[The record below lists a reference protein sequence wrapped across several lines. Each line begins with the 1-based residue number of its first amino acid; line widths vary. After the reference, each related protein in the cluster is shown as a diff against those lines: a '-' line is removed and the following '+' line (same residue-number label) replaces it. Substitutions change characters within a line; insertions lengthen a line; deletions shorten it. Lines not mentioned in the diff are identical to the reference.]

1 MPEFRF
7 QDGKRETGV
16 LAADNNSD
24 DSIRLNSLAFLIDF
38 GSTYTKV
45 VAVDLRTSDIIG
57 RSQAASTVDTD
68 VREGLV
74 QALIALDEN
83 HALFAARPADLGVL
97 EDKLVLA
104 SSSAA
109 GGLKMAVIGLVPG
122 LTVEAANMAA
132 LGAGAKVVGA
142 WSFKLAEKTIVEI
155 EAQRPDMILLT
166 GGTDGGD
173 SATILHNARLLAR
186 STLSVPIVVAGNQ
199 AVAGEV
205 CGILTNTGKNVRA
218 TANVM
223 PRSGQ
228 LAVEA
233 AREEIRTLFME
244 RITHAKGLDGIGG
257 LVPVILPTPMA
268 VLQGA
273 LLGAE
278 GTAQEQG
285 WGDMVV
291 VDVGGATTD
300 VHSIGYGQPQGPN
313 LIEQGLPEPFAKR
326 TVEGDLGIRFNAG
339 TLLNRVGVDAF
350 ERRFR
355 GSFPEFNVSGDQL
368 AAYVDAISQETSRI
382 PRHDWQSAADA
393 ELARIAVDLA
403 VERHVGK
410 KERIVTREG
419 ETWVHYGKDL
429 SETRTLIGTG
439 GVFIYN
445 AYVSYILSPATGSHR
460 HYEVLKPKSPRIFV
474 DSSYLLYAVGLLSQN
489 EPDVA
494 MRMFKNN
501 MRPLDD
507 TTMVGVPK
515 RPIDR

>member
-1 MPEFRF
+1 
-7 QDGKRETGV
+7 
-16 LAADNNSD
+16 
-24 DSIRLNSLAFLIDF
+24 LNSVAFLIDF

-45 VAVDLRTSDIIG
+45 VAVNFRTAELIG

-74 QALIALDEN
+74 QALIALDEK
-83 HALFAARPADLGVL
+83 HALFDARPAGLQVL
-97 EDKLVLA
+97 KDKLVLA

-109 GGLKMAVIGLVPG
+109 GGLRMAVIGLVPG
-122 LTVEAANMAA
+122 LTVDAANMAA

-142 WSFKLAEKTIVEI
+142 WSFKLAEKAIAEI

-173 SATILHNARLLAR
+173 SATILHNARLLGRAV
-186 STLSVPIVVAGNQ
+186 LSVPIVVAGNQ
-199 AVAGEV
+199 AVATEV
-205 CGILTNTGKNVRA
+205 CDILTNAGKDVRS
-218 TANVM
+218 TSNVM

-233 AREEIRTLFME
+233 AREEIRRLFME
-244 RITHAKGLDGIGG
+244 RITHAKGLDGIAG

-285 WGDMVV
+285 WGDLLV

-300 VHSIGYGQPQGPN
+300 VHSIGYGQLSGPQM
-313 LIEQGLPEPFAKR
+313 IEQSLPEAYAKR

-339 TLLNRVGVDAF
+339 TLRDRIGLD
-350 ERRFR
+350 ELEKEFR
-355 GSFPEFNVSGDQL
+355 AAFPEIRVSRAELSAYIDNVSK
-368 AAYVDAISQETSRI
+368 ETSSV
-382 PRHDWQSAADA
+382 PREHWQSAVDA
-393 ELARIAVDLA
+393 QLARVAVDLA

-410 KERIVTREG
+410 RERIVTHQG
-419 ETWVHYGKDL
+419 ETWVYYGKDL
-429 SETRTLIGTG
+429 TEARTLIGTG

-445 AYVSYILSPATGSHR
+445 SYVSRILSPTTGSHR
-460 HYEVLKPKSPRIFV
+460 HYEVLRPMNPRIFV

-489 EPDVA
+489 DPEVA
-494 MRMFKNN
+494 IQMFKKN
-501 MRPLDD
+501 MRPLAGAPS
-507 TTMVGVPK
+507 ME
-515 RPIDR
+515 